1 MELCF
6 MIVVESLEEIPPV
19 SGPIALTIGTYDGVH
34 LGHQYL
40 FHELKKYGTAVVLT
54 FSNHPSEVLRPDSAT
69 PLIDTLEQ
77 KLRRFENNG
86 IDLVIAL
93 PFTPALASLT
103 YDIFLKQIRQHLPFT
118 HLILGEGAVIGHQ
131 AQGTEKNIQALAKEL
146 NFEALYLPKFT
157 LDGEI
162 VSSRKIR
169 ELIETGNFEQAFR
182 LLGRPQTKSH
192 QLW

>member
-1 MELCF
+1 
-6 MIVVESLEEIPPV
+6 MIVVESLEDIPSL

-54 FSNHPSEVLRPDSAT
+54 FSNHPSEVLRPDAAT

-93 PFTPALASLT
+93 PFTSELSSLA
-103 YDIFLKQIRQHLPFT
+103 YDTFIQQIRQHLPFT

-131 AQGTEKNIQALAKEL
+131 AQGNEKNIQALAQEL
-146 NFEALYLPKFT
+146 HFKALYLPKFT
-157 LDGEI
+157 LDGEV
-162 VSSRKIR
+162 VSSRRIR
-169 ELIETGNFEQAFR
+169 HLIETGNFEQAFR